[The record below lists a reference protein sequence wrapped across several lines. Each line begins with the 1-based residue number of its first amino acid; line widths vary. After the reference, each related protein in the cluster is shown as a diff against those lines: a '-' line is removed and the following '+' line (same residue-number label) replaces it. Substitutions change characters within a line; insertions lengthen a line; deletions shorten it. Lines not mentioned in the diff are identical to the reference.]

1 MDHSVSEHII
11 PDEVI
16 MNKIFLIRGNKVM
29 LDRDLAAIYGIETKV
44 LKQAVRRNIK
54 RFPQD
59 FMFEMSAREFD
70 NWRSQIVTSN
80 SEKMGLRYPPFCFT
94 EHGVIML
101 SSILNSDIAIQINVQ
116 IVRIFTRMREMLASD
131 KEIRHDL
138 ELLHLKVN
146 EHENQILVIF
156 EYIKQLEESRQK
168 ESINQD
174 RKPIGYNR

>member
-1 MDHSVSEHII
+1 
-11 PDEVI
+11 

-138 ELLHLKVN
+138 ELLHVKVN

-174 RKPIGYNR
+174 RKPIGYSR